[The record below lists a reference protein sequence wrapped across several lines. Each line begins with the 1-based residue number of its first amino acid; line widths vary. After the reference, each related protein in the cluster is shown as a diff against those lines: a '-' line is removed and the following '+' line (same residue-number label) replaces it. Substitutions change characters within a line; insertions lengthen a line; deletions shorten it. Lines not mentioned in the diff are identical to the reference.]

1 MNVSEQKYPGEAFQA
16 EQYSLVR
23 FVYLAE
29 KTEQPNK
36 LWFIGSAMELQEELF
51 LEHYTEV
58 SFELGE
64 EIRFRQLVMYVV
76 AIESVPLS
84 SCPSYTA
91 DDDKLITYYL
101 ASEHFPLM

>member
-1 MNVSEQKYPGEAFQA
+1 MDVSEQKYSDEPFQA

-23 FVYLAE
+23 FVYLSANM
-29 KTEQPNK
+29 EQPNK
-36 LWFIGSAMELQEELF
+36 LWFIGSAMELQEELC

-64 EIRFRQLVMYVV
+64 EIRFRQFVMYVV

-84 SCPSYTA
+84 SCALYTA
-91 DDDKLITYYL
+91 DEKLITYYV